1 MNGITQS
8 TSHSCNTCGVDCT
21 SVRYYSLKVKNFSLC
36 SPCYLD
42 GRFPTTMFSGDFV
55 KLTSSTNG
63 VHHIGDD
70 DWTDQETLLLL
81 EAVEMYDDDWNA
93 IEEHV
98 GSRTAQQCIR
108 KFLELPIEDPYLQT
122 EGSMGPLRFGRVP
135 FEQADNP
142 VMSVVAWLAG
152 VMGPGVASQAAKTA
166 LHNLTDGKPEESER
180 KSADATREGE
190 GAQTSPNRDET
201 PANDSGDG
209 MNVDGPEQKFGSG
222 IPHPKVARA
231 AKLALGASA
240 KAADALADAED
251 AHIKST
257 LANLIKL
264 TLTKLEI
271 KMAQFEELEELLE
284 DERKGLESA
293 RVALLNERLTVKQS
307 LETVRAE
314 LQSNGVDTGV
324 IPNMGYTGQGTRVAG
339 VQDGAS
345 LEGESGPIPGGSMI
359 PLA

>member
-1 MNGITQS
+1 
-8 TSHSCNTCGVDCT
+8 
-21 SVRYYSLKVKNFSLC
+21 
-36 SPCYLD
+36 
-42 GRFPTTMFSGDFV
+42 MFSGDFV

-63 VHHIGDD
+63 VHHTGDD

-81 EAVEMYDDDWNA
+81 EAIEMYDDDWNA

-108 KFLELPIEDPYLQT
+108 KFLELPIEDPYLQR

-166 LHNLTDGKPEESER
+166 LHNLTDGKSEEGEP
-180 KSADATREGE
+180 KSTDATKV
-190 GAQTSPNRDET
+190 DET
-201 PANDSGDG
+201 QASPGKDEAPANDAGDG
-209 MNVDGPEQKFGSG
+209 MNVDGSEQKSGSG
-222 IPHPKVARA
+222 IPHSKVVRA
-231 AKLALGASA
+231 AKLALGASS
-240 KAADALADAED
+240 KAADTLADAED

-284 DERKGLESA
+284 EERKGLESA

-307 LETVRAE
+307 LEVVRAE
-314 LQSNGVDTGV
+314 LQSNGIDTGA
-324 IPNMGYTGQGTRVAG
+324 IPNMGYTGQGTRPVN
-339 VQDGAS
+339 VQDGTS
-345 LEGESGPIPGGSMI
+345 LEGVGGPIPGGSMI

>member
-1 MNGITQS
+1 
-8 TSHSCNTCGVDCT
+8 
-21 SVRYYSLKVKNFSLC
+21 
-36 SPCYLD
+36 
-42 GRFPTTMFSGDFV
+42 MFSGDFV
-55 KLTSSTNG
+55 KLTSSING
-63 VHHIGDD
+63 VHHTGDD

-81 EAVEMYDDDWNA
+81 EAIEMYDDDWNA

-122 EGSMGPLRFGRVP
+122 EGSIGPLRFGRVP

-166 LHNLTDGKPEESER
+166 LHNLTDGKPEEGER
-180 KSADATREGE
+180 KSVDATKEGE
-190 GAQTSPNRDET
+190 TTHTSPSKGES
-201 PANDSGDG
+201 PANDTGDG
-209 MNVDGPEQKFGSG
+209 MNVDSPEQKSGSG
-222 IPHPKVARA
+222 IPHSKVVRA

-240 KAADALADAED
+240 KAADTLADAED

-284 DERKGLESA
+284 EERKGLESA

-307 LETVRAE
+307 LEVVRAE
-314 LQSNGVDTGV
+314 LQSNGIDTGA
-324 IPNMGYTGQGTRVAG
+324 IPNMGYTGQGTRAVG
-339 VQDGAS
+339 VQDGTP
-345 LEGESGPIPGGSMI
+345 LEGVGGPIPGGSMI

>member
-1 MNGITQS
+1 
-8 TSHSCNTCGVDCT
+8 
-21 SVRYYSLKVKNFSLC
+21 
-36 SPCYLD
+36 
-42 GRFPTTMFSGDFV
+42 MFSGDFV
-55 KLTSSTNG
+55 KLTTSVNG

-135 FEQADNP
+135 FEQAENP

-166 LHNLTDGKPEESER
+166 LHNMTDGKQEEGER
-180 KSADATREGE
+180 KPTDGTKEGE
-190 GAQTSPNRDET
+190 TAQTSPNPDEAS
-201 PANDSGDG
+201 ANDGGDG
-209 MNVDGPEQKFGSG
+209 MNIDGTEQKSGSG
-222 IPHPKVARA
+222 IPHPKVVRA
-231 AKLALGASA
+231 ANLALGASA
-240 KAADALADAED
+240 KAADTLADAED

-314 LQSNGVDTGV
+314 LQSNGIDTGI

-339 VQDGAS
+339 VQDGTT
-345 LEGESGPIPGGSMI
+345 LEGEGGPIPGGSMI
-359 PLA
+359 PLS

>member
-1 MNGITQS
+1 
-8 TSHSCNTCGVDCT
+8 
-21 SVRYYSLKVKNFSLC
+21 
-36 SPCYLD
+36 
-42 GRFPTTMFSGDFV
+42 MFSGDFV
-55 KLTSSTNG
+55 KLTSPTNG
-63 VHHIGDD
+63 VHHTGDD
-70 DWTDQETLLLL
+70 DWSDQETLLLL
-81 EAVEMYDDDWNA
+81 EAIEMYDDDWNA

-142 VMSVVAWLAG
+142 IMSVVAWLAG

-166 LHNLTDGKPEESER
+166 LHTLTDGKPEESER
-180 KSADATREGE
+180 KSTDVAKEAETT
-190 GAQTSPNRDET
+190 QTSSSKDEASA
-201 PANDSGDG
+201 ANDTADG
-209 MNVDGPEQKFGSG
+209 MNVDGPEQKSGSG
-222 IPHPKVARA
+222 IPHSKVVRA

-240 KAADALADAED
+240 KAADTLADAED

-271 KMAQFEELEELLE
+271 KMAQFEELEEILE

-307 LETVRAE
+307 LDAVRAE

-324 IPNMGYTGQGTRVAG
+324 IPNIGYSGQGTRAVG

-345 LEGESGPIPGGSMI
+345 LEGVGGPIPGGSMI